1 MAINIPSST
10 TQFEIVES
18 DETYTID
25 TNVIVDVTGDDAIF
39 ASYGVTNDEL
49 FIKGKVLQS
58 GDGFAAIHTD
68 AVNMKIHIEDGA
80 SVIGSSGIFSEG
92 PEPGSVLE
100 ITVDGLL
107 EATGADGYAIQTA
120 DSKEI
125 VVNHGTITGKIHLG
139 SGEDTFDNRGGTVT
153 EGIEGGAGDDTLIV
167 DDAGTL
173 LIENG
178 GSEGYDTVKTT
189 VSYTLSENVEQLI
202 LMGKKDLNGTGND
215 DQSDLFGNKGKNI
228 LSALDGNDILDGK
241 KGADQLDGG
250 DGADTFVFATG
261 YGKDT
266 IMDFENGVDQIDVS
280 RWTGIDDFGDIESH
294 MSSSNGDVLITL
306 GKDVL
311 RIADTTEADL
321 DVNDFIFDIV

>member
-1 MAINIPSST
+1 MAINIPSTT

-18 DETYTID
+18 DETYTIQ
-25 TNVIVDVTGDDAIF
+25 TGVTVDVDGDDAIF
-39 ASYGVTNDEL
+39 ASDGVTNDEL
-49 FIKGKVLQS
+49 IIQGKVLQS

-68 AVNMKIHIEDGA
+68 AVNMKIHIEDGG
-80 SVIGSSGIFSEG
+80 SVIGTNGIYSEG

-139 SGEDTFDNRGGTVT
+139 SGEDTFDNRGGQVT

-167 DDAGTL
+167 DSADTL

-178 GSEGYDTVKTT
+178 GSEGYDTVQST

-202 LMGKKDLNGTGND
+202 LLGKKNLNGTGND
-215 DQSDLFGNKGKNI
+215 DQSDLFGNKGKNF
-228 LSALDGNDILDGK
+228 LSALGGNDILDGK
-241 KGADQLDGG
+241 KGADKLEGG
-250 DGADTFVFATG
+250 DGADTFVFKTG

-266 IMDFENGVDQIDVS
+266 VVDFENGVDQIDVS
-280 RWTGIDDFGDIESH
+280 GWQAIEDFSDIESH
-294 MSSSNGDVLITL
+294 MSSSNGDVVIKI

-311 RIADTTEADL
+311 RIADTSEGDIDQT
-321 DVNDFIFDIV
+321 DFLFDIV